1 MPFSAQDILDAGKVG
16 LDFFMA
22 ANPVDQVF
30 LERPLLKALQGKKK
44 TAPGAKQFIVEQL
57 RKSYQSNFQWF
68 NGSSIVTY
76 NRRQTIEQAN
86 YAWRSCH
93 DGFALDEDRLAQNG
107 IIVYDDAN
115 DITAGSSASTSDY
128 GKSATMAEK
137 IQLTNLIEEQ
147 AESLKL
153 GFQEQFSYQLH
164 VDGTQSTDAV
174 AGLDALV
181 SLTPTSGTVGGIDRS
196 LAANAYWRNNV
207 STGLTTTTSTG
218 TILNQM
224 EVMFRQCM
232 RNGGRPDLIIA
243 GSTFIDGYRNFVLL
257 TFGRMD
263 FGPSNTKRVEGGT
276 SALTFQGVDVQWSPE
291 FQQLDTLFGPATV
304 WEKRCYFLN
313 SDYIRLRPLQGHD
326 MISRKPPRAYDRYE
340 YYWGI
345 TWRGAMTLT
354 RSNACAVLS
363 LA

>member
-1 MPFSAQDILDAGKVG
+1 MPFSAQDILDAGKIG
-16 LDFFMA
+16 LDFYMA
-22 ANPVDQVF
+22 ANPVDQIA

-57 RKSYQSNFQWF
+57 RARYSSNFQWF

-76 NRRQTIEQAN
+76 NRRQTVEQAN

-107 IIVYDDAN
+107 IIVTDEQES
-115 DITAGSSASTSDY
+115 TKSAS
-128 GKSATMAEK
+128 MAEK

-147 AESLKL
+147 AEVLKL

-164 VDGTQSTDAV
+164 VDGTQSPDAI

-181 SLTPTSGTVGGIDRS
+181 SLTPTVGTVGGIDRS
-196 LAANAYWRNNV
+196 LAANAYFRNNV
-207 STGLTTTTSTG
+207 ATGLTSTTSTG
-218 TILNQM
+218 TILNGM
-224 EVMFRQCM
+224 EVGYRQAM

-243 GSTFIDGYRNFVLL
+243 GSTYIDGYRNFVLN

-263 FGPSNTKRVEGGT
+263 FGPSNTKRIEGGT
-276 SALTFQGVDVQWSPE
+276 SVLTFQGTEVQWSPE
-291 FQQLDTLFGPATV
+291 FQELDSRFGPAIP

-313 SDYIRLRPLQGHD
+313 SNYLMLRPLQGHD

-340 YYWGI
+340 YYWGL

-354 RSNACAVLS
+354 RANAQTVLS